1 MTRKSVLVVL
11 LAFVLAV
18 PAMAIAQTPNFS
30 GKWTQDMEKSD
41 PPPQGMGGGG
51 GGRGPAGP
59 QSYTIAQTATELTI
73 ERETPNGVMKS
84 VYKLDGSESVN
95 PGGRGGEV
103 KSKSAWDGAK
113 LVTKSVQTM
122 NMQGN
127 EVTIEST
134 ETRSLEAD
142 GTMTVVTVRKTPNG
156 ETTRKL
162 VFKKA

>member
-1 MTRKSVLVVL
+1 VFVVL
-11 LAFVLAV
+11 LAIVLAL

-41 PPPQGMGGGG
+41 PPPQGG
-51 GGRGPAGP
+51 GGRGPSGP
-59 QSYTIAQTATELTI
+59 QSFTITQTATEFAI

-84 VYKLDGSESVN
+84 VYKLDGTESVN

-103 KSKSAWDGAK
+103 KSKSKWDGAK
-113 LVTKSVQTM
+113 LVTTSVQTM

>member
-1 MTRKSVLVVL
+1 VFVAL
-11 LAFVLAV
+11 LAFVLAL
-18 PAMAIAQTPNFS
+18 PAMALAQQPNFS
-30 GKWTQDMEKSD
+30 GKWAQDMEKSD
-41 PPPQGMGGGG
+41 PAPQGM
-51 GGRGPAGP
+51 GGRGPAGR

-103 KSKSAWDGAK
+103 KSKTKWDGAK
-113 LVTKSVQTM
+113 LVTTSVQTM

-156 ETTRKL
+156 ETTRKV
-162 VFKKA
+162 VFKKG

>member
-1 MTRKSVLVVL
+1 MTRRFVFVAL

-18 PAMAIAQTPNFS
+18 PAMAIAQAPNFS
-30 GKWTQDMEKSD
+30 GKWIQDVEKSD
-41 PPPQGMGGGG
+41 PAPQGMGGRGG
-51 GGRGPAGP
+51 GGP
-59 QSYTIAQTATELTI
+59 QSYTITQTAADLTI

-103 KSKSAWDGAK
+103 KSKTKWDGAK
-113 LVTKSVQTM
+113 LVTASVQTM

-162 VFKKA
+162 VFKKG

>member
-1 MTRKSVLVVL
+1 VFVALFAL
-11 LAFVLAV
+11 VLAL
-18 PAMAIAQTPNFS
+18 PALAIAQTPNFS
-30 GKWTQDMEKSD
+30 GKWIQDMEKSD
-41 PPPQGMGGGG
+41 PAPQGM

-59 QSYTIAQTATELTI
+59 QSYTITQTATELTL

-84 VYKLDGSESVN
+84 VFKLDGSESVN
-95 PGGRGGEV
+95 TGGRGGEV
-103 KSKSAWDGAK
+103 KSKSKWDGAK
-113 LVTKSVQTM
+113 LVTTSVQTM

-156 ETTRKL
+156 ETTRKV
-162 VFKKA
+162 VFKKG